1 MSMSGASPEPLL
13 EQWIERQYR
22 DSASAMLRSFSAVDL
37 VKSRPGFGTQV
48 RAAKGSIIASP
59 VLGAYDPDPDYF
71 FHWFRDSAVVIESL
85 RLLYEDGSIGDEA
98 IAHLRDFAAF
108 NLSLN
113 TLDGRRLVDDKSW
126 RGKAAADFVKFLR
139 DDEDLAQAH
148 GEAVVG
154 ETRVNPDGT
163 LDISKWARPQHD
175 GPPLRALALLG
186 WVSAHRLDDRLA
198 ADLAALITGDLD
210 FTMRHWRT
218 PSYDI
223 WEEERGLHYYTLRVS
238 AAALEQGAA
247 WLRSRNEHEFA
258 LACATESTA
267 IRTLLDSYWLEDA
280 QHFRSRVL
288 SSGGRSDKELD
299 IAIILSAIHG
309 SDGAQAHSVHDGRMQ
324 STFAQLEAL
333 FDRLYAINRG
343 RPAGQGVAMGRYEG
357 DVYYSGGAYFFST
370 LGAAEF
376 CFKAARGSPK
386 AQGWIERGDAFL
398 QTVRAY
404 TGAQGELSEQFD
416 QNSGEQTSAKHL
428 AWSYAA
434 LISTVA
440 ARRAALAAR

>member
-1 MSMSGASPEPLL
+1 
-13 EQWIERQYR
+13 
-22 DSASAMLRSFSAVDL
+22 MLRSFSAVDI
-37 VKSRPGFGTQV
+37 VKFRPGFGTQV

-85 RLLYEDGSIGDEA
+85 RLLYEDGSIGEA
-98 IAHLRDFAAF
+98 AITHLRDFADF

-113 TLDGRRLVDDKSW
+113 KLDGRALVTDKRW
-126 RGKAAADFVKFLR
+126 RDKAATDFVKFLR
-139 DDEDLAQAH
+139 DDEDLAQAR
-148 GEAVVG
+148 GDAVVA

-186 WVSAHRLDDRLA
+186 WINAHRLDETLA
-198 ADLAALITGDLD
+198 ADIEALIIGDLD

-218 PSYDI
+218 PSFDI

-238 AAALEQGAA
+238 AAALEQGAG
-247 WLRSRNEHEFA
+247 WLRQHGRSRDEPELA
-258 LACATESTA
+258 LACATESAA
-267 IRTLLDSYWLEDA
+267 IRTLLDSYWLEEA
-280 QHFRSRVL
+280 KHFRSRVL
-288 SSGGRSDKELD
+288 SSGERSSKELD
-299 IAIILSAIHG
+299 IAVILSAIHAL
-309 SDGAQAHSVHDGRMQ
+309 DGAQAHSVHDARMQ
-324 STFAQLEAL
+324 STLSELEAL
-333 FDRLYAINRG
+333 FDRLYAINRS
-343 RPAGQGVAMGRYEG
+343 RSAEQGVAMGRYEG

-376 CFKAARGSPK
+376 CFKASLGSDD
-386 AQGWIERGDAFL
+386 AQSWIARGDAFL
-398 QTVRAY
+398 QTARAY
-404 TGAQGELSEQFD
+404 TGPQGELSEQFD
-416 QNSGEQTSAKHL
+416 QSTGAQTSAQHL

-434 LISTVA
+434 LISTVV